1 MIRTTPADRY
11 SRRERFGRS
20 RGAGLTS
27 AVPASTATAGSVV
40 AGSSRGSGVTGI
52 RSVYRLINHGR
63 RDMSLASR
71 SCTIRG
77 SSMASSQS
85 RPGWYEVSR
94 CSVCVAVST
103 LQGKHGRRDRSG
115 RAGFPVPE
123 AARVVAG
130 AESRSVGQVSRLGE
144 AGRERGRVVG
154 IAGERD
160 GLAAFLAPPSEDL
173 GRQWHP
179 GIDLERLAR
188 AGQGSQYVPVLVLE
202 VVRVV
207 GLGAPG
213 PVADRVV
220 DMGQDIEGAEPG
232 DQRGGFGQ

>member
-1 MIRTTPADRY
+1 MMRTTPADRY

-123 AARVVAG
+123 TARVVAG
-130 AESRSVGQVSRLGE
+130 REGGLLMAHGPHPGLLVFGESLAAGGQY
-144 AGRERGRVVG
+144 RVV
-154 IAGERD
+154 AG
-160 GLAAFLAPPSEDL
+160 
-173 GRQWHP
+173 
-179 GIDLERLAR
+179 
-188 AGQGSQYVPVLVLE
+188 
-202 VVRVV
+202 
-207 GLGAPG
+207 
-213 PVADRVV
+213 VA
-220 DMGQDIEGAEPG
+220 
-232 DQRGGFGQ
+232 